1 MSSVNT
7 AAVEPTRAMADSV
20 VAGTDAQAVAAGEVL
35 LSVRGVS
42 KSYGARPALKGVD
55 LEVRAGE
62 FVALLGPN
70 GAGKST
76 LFQLLTGLFNADAG
90 EVRVCGQ
97 DMRVAPVRALGRIGV
112 VFQQMTLDLDLS
124 VEANLVFHARLHGI
138 GGAQAKAR
146 IADAL
151 ARLGLAERR
160 GDRVRELSGGNRRKV
175 ELARALV
182 HQPSVLLMDEATV
195 GLDPASRRHLLD
207 EVLGLR
213 ASGVGVLWASHLVD
227 EAEAADRVLVLHKG
241 ELLAQGTPAELVAA
255 SGCATLAEAFLK
267 MTRSGQAVEPA

>member
-20 VAGTDAQAVAAGEVL
+20 AADTEAQALAAGEVL

-97 DMRVAPVRALGRIGV
+97 NMRVAPVRALGRIGV
-112 VFQQMTLDLDLS
+112 VFQQMTLDMDLS

>member
-20 VAGTDAQAVAAGEVL
+20 AAGTETQAVAAGEVL

-97 DMRVAPVRALGRIGV
+97 NMRVAPVRALGRIGV
-112 VFQQMTLDLDLS
+112 VFQQMTLDMDLS

>member
-112 VFQQMTLDLDLS
+112 VFQQMTLDMDLS

-207 EVLGLR
+207 EVLALR

-227 EAEAADRVLVLHKG
+227 EAEGADRVLVLHKG
-241 ELLAQGTPAELVAA
+241 KLLAQGTPAELVAA